1 MQELERVIGLSARDK
16 VPFRRELHELI
27 TGWKTKGKVFDYRSE
42 PRLRTAVEQRLLP
55 SPRVIERALTEP
67 RFARQKV
74 EWQRRYKAI
83 VNRLVESFGYSRP
96 TALDLVEYGLHVIK
110 NRPVMKTPR
119 NEGVEWLWPV
129 YPQDRPEPWAA
140 EES

>member
-1 MQELERVIGLSARDK
+1 M
-16 VPFRRELHELI
+16 
-27 TGWKTKGKVFDYRSE
+27 
-42 PRLRTAVEQRLLP
+42 
-55 SPRVIERALTEP
+55 
-67 RFARQKV
+67 

-129 YPQDRPEPWAA
+129 YPQNRPEPWAA
-140 EES
+140 EEE